1 VDSLSRRVAAVDED
15 WVCPAVLLVVVLGA
29 MKELGLAAELMGDA
43 LMLRWLGP
51 EELGRRGILGDPC
64 FVQ

>member
-1 VDSLSRRVAAVDED
+1 MR
-15 WVCPAVLLVVVLGA
+15 
-29 MKELGLAAELMGDA
+29 ELGLAAELMGDA

-51 EELGRRGILGDPC
+51 EELGMRGILGDPC